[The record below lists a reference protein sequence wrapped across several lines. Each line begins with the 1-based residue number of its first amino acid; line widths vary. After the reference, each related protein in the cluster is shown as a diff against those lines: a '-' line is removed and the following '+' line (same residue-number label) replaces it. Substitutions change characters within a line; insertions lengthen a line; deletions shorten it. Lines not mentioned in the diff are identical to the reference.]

1 MKKLLPILLLV
12 LITNNIFSQSYT
24 IKVTEVQNFN
34 HELMNTL
41 TAVKENKIEY
51 KENGITNSTYSFD
64 LTDRK
69 LVRNMDGI
77 KGDFEIVKIY
87 KTEHYFDVDVKFT
100 NGIVANYMLCDVLD
114 TKNKTLI
121 CRWVSDNK
129 IKGWFDV
136 DVK

>member
-1 MKKLLPILLLV
+1 
-12 LITNNIFSQSYT
+12 
-24 IKVTEVQNFN
+24 
-34 HELMNTL
+34 MNTL

-51 KENGITNSTYSFD
+51 KENGITNSTYDFN

-100 NGIVANYMLCDVLD
+100 NGIVANYMLCNVLD